1 MVPVISGVLQGSV
14 MGPLLFLMFI
24 NDLPE
29 NLTSDSRLF
38 ADDAIVY
45 RQIHSVED
53 QVILQNELVKLAEWE
68 QLWGMEFHPQKCSYL
83 RISRSRKPKT
93 YKYIIK
99 GVTLAEKTSAK
110 YLGVEIQ
117 SNLAWNNHIDR
128 VTKKS
133 NNMLGFL
140 RRNLRTASSETKT
153 NAYITMVRSNLEYCA
168 SAWNPHQKKYEQ
180 KREMVQRRAAVLH
193 LTDIRTP
200 VAWPVC
206 WICRDSK
213 QNIKIPDRSLL

>member
-1 MVPVISGVLQGSV
+1 MLDY
-14 MGPLLFLMFI
+14 LLMMQLFI
-24 NDLPE
+24 
-29 NLTSDSRLF
+29 
-38 ADDAIVY
+38 VK
-45 RQIHSVED
+45 D
-53 QVILQNELVKLAEWE
+53 QVILQNDLAKLAEWE
-68 QLWGMEFHPQKCSYL
+68 QLWGMEFQPQKGSYL
-83 RISRSRKPKT
+83 QISRSRKPKT

-110 YLGVEIQ
+110 YLGVDIQ

-180 KREMVQRRAAVLH
+180 KIEMVQRRAVVIH
-193 LTDIRTP
+193 LTDITTP
-200 VAWPVC
+200 VA
-206 WICRDSK
+206 
-213 QNIKIPDRSLL
+213 